1 MSDVHA
7 RFAAWVEWLNL
18 PAQDDVGK
26 LIGCSQ
32 AMVSALLNKKVV
44 KKSKRKRMGGTRR
57 NAVYSV
63 RMLDLAARIEVA
75 SAKWPEGPIRASEW
89 ATLKDID
96 GVRPMEPAA

>member
-18 PAQDDVGK
+18 PSQEDVGA

-32 AMVSALLNKKVV
+32 AMVSALLKKPKRRKPGRRV
-44 KKSKRKRMGGTRR
+44 K
-57 NAVYSV
+57 
-63 RMLDLAARIEVA
+63 MLDLAARIEVA

-89 ATLKDID
+89 AEEHDLE
-96 GVRPMEPAA
+96 GVVPAERVA